1 MAFPTYVQ
9 GETGYYYESSMRRNK
24 YKIIST
30 IGIMS
35 SILLFALDSALS
47 LYNFGSGTTSHGT
60 GYFERFPFSWDSI
73 SEIDWKLWG
82 LTVGWYALLVIPWIQ
97 YFNAVRME
105 GRFSRTLAAMNDEP
119 FFSAAFTVS
128 NISLII
134 ASTLLFIRTGE
145 PDEKGLIENYE
156 RWWNEL
162 LMIYVFLCANIYI
175 LAALAAIIANYR
187 KNREL
192 RKGQYIPVDK
202 PIPVW
207 HWVVSAIPFLL
218 MALSVVD
225 ARWDIFSFL

>member
-1 MAFPTYVQ
+1 MAVPIYVQ
-9 GETGYYYESSMRRNK
+9 GETGYNEESSMKRKK

-105 GRFSRTLAAMNDEP
+105 G
-119 FFSAAFTVS
+119 
-128 NISLII
+128 
-134 ASTLLFIRTGE
+134 
-145 PDEKGLIENYE
+145 
-156 RWWNEL
+156 
-162 LMIYVFLCANIYI
+162 
-175 LAALAAIIANYR
+175 
-187 KNREL
+187 
-192 RKGQYIPVDK
+192 
-202 PIPVW
+202 
-207 HWVVSAIPFLL
+207 
-218 MALSVVD
+218 
-225 ARWDIFSFL
+225 

>member
-1 MAFPTYVQ
+1 MAVPTYVQ
-9 GETGYYYESSMRRNK
+9 GETGYNEESSMKRKK

-30 IGIMS
+30 IGKMA

-192 RKGQYIPVDK
+192 RKGQYVPVDK

-207 HWVVSAIPFLL
+207 YWVVSAIPFLL
-218 MALSVVD
+218 MAISVID
-225 ARWDIFSFL
+225 ARWSVFNFL